1 MSSPDNWTWRNGVL
15 ESDNPIRAAVVDI
28 DGVLSEATSRQ
39 HYLETKNQNWRAF
52 FDAAGD
58 DPVIEEVRV
67 LLDLLDPALRII
79 LLTARPQRVHPLT
92 EAWLH
97 RYSIRWDLLIMRP
110 TGSLPVSRDFKCEVT
125 ADLRAAGFDLVI
137 AIEDDLRNVEMFRAE
152 GIPCLYKHSGYYA

>member
-1 MSSPDNWTWRNGVL
+1 MPSPDNWTWRNGVL
-15 ESDNPIRAAVVDI
+15 KSDNPIRAAVVDI

-39 HYLETKNQNWRAF
+39 HYLETKNQNWRGF